1 MPKERFKLTKKIIGL
16 CLLVLLAGCQSPANT
31 NQEQEVN
38 ETKEE
43 VIERKEITSQ
53 LTNSDLYNVNVYLSD
68 LSSIGFKS
76 YDKENHDHDQLL
88 NLGFWLYAFDGMD
101 KVDSEVVNGY
111 YYDVFPYEEFHEKL
125 NQYFDCQLEKKGND
139 EWLFQDNKYYHPLL
153 DRGYAL
159 DTVTQVDRTFD
170 NGDGSFLVEGSIYRF
185 ESTMEYNLYEQ
196 YVQPKSTWTVSMD
209 SELIGTV
216 TATIV
221 YSENLNHYVLDDYQ
235 TKYFSSE
242 QSLNDEEYI
251 DTSGGKADCFDC
263 TLRELD
269 YYLETG
275 EFFVVNDYRTLSEGE
290 YNRALKTD
298 IFNYANEPITT
309 AGIIDYI
316 IPDDN
321 NPNNYTVILNIDP
334 FSDDY
339 PYTISLAV
347 NKEFP
352 QLVVGDMIEVYVV
365 PHVYDI
371 ENSEGAVTGELEY
384 FRFLDDYELKWM
396 LE

>member
-1 MPKERFKLTKKIIGL
+1 MSKKFIGI
-16 CLLVLLAGCQSPANT
+16 CLLTLLTGCQSLPNIH
-31 NQEQEVN
+31 QEPTAV
-38 ETKEE
+38 ETKEKI
-43 VIERKEITSQ
+43 IERKEITGQ
-53 LTNSDLYNVNVYLSD
+53 LTNSDIYNINNYLSD
-68 LSSIGFKS
+68 LDSSGFKS
-76 YDKENHDHDQLL
+76 YDKENLDHDQLL
-88 NLGFWLYAFDGMD
+88 NLGFWLYVYDGMD
-101 KVDSEVVNGY
+101 KVEYEEVNGL
-111 YYDVFPYEEFHEKL
+111 YYDVFPYEEFNEKINRYL
-125 NQYFDCQLEKKGND
+125 DCELEKKGNE
-139 EWLFQDNKYYHPLL
+139 EWLFQDDKYYHPSLATGYS
-153 DRGYAL
+153 RG
-159 DTVTQVDRTFD
+159 TVTQVDRVFD
-170 NGDGSFLVEGSIYRF
+170 NGDGSFLVEGSVYRF
-185 ESTMEYNLYEQ
+185 EPSMEYNIYEQ
-196 YVQPKSTWTVSMD
+196 YLQPKSTWTASMD

-216 TATIV
+216 TATII
-221 YSENLNHYVLDDYQ
+221 YSENLNHYVLDYYQ
-235 TKYFSSE
+235 IKSFSSK
-242 QSLNDEEYI
+242 QSLNDEEYV
-251 DTSGGKADCFDC
+251 DTSGVKPDCFDC

-275 EFFVVNDYRTLSEGE
+275 EFLVVNDYRTLSEGE

-298 IFNYANEPITT
+298 IFNYENEPITT

-321 NPNNYTVILNIDP
+321 NPSDYTAILNIDP

-365 PHVYDI
+365 PHIYDI

-384 FRFLDDYELKWM
+384 FRFLDDYELKRM